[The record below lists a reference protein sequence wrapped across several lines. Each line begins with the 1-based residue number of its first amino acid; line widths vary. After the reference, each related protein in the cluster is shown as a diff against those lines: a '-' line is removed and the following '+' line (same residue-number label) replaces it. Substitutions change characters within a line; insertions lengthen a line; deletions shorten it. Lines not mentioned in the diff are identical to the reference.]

1 MRGERDVRVEGA
13 SEMVEQS
20 ESVDTLDERR
30 EWNATG
36 MMICRL
42 DSSDMG
48 ASRSMSKAKDGSE
61 DGKGTSFIC
70 LAHCC
75 KTKTRDSAS
84 KKSGVQLPYIE
95 KVAYRVN
102 QRVVCELALHAHDE
116 MMVHRGRGQWAS
128 VAGRDQ
134 TRGAG

>member
-75 KTKTRDSAS
+75 KTENAR
-84 KKSGVQLPYIE
+84 
-95 KVAYRVN
+95 
-102 QRVVCELALHAHDE
+102 QRVKKIWGPITIYRKSSVQSKPTRRLRAC
-116 MMVHRGRGQWAS
+116 AS
-128 VAGRDQ
+128 CP
-134 TRGAG
+134 